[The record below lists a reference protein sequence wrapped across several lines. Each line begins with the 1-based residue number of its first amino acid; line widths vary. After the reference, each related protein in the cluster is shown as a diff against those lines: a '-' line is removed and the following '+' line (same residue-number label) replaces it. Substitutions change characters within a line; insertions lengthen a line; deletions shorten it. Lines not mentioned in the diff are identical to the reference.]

1 MTPTPFSYD
10 APKVKRISRMLKAL
24 SNPGRLAIVD
34 LLLEKGSL
42 PVNKIAEQ
50 SQLSQSHASQH
61 LKQLEEIGL
70 LISERDG
77 KHMYYRIHNQ
87 AIPQLLA
94 CINECVD
101 C

>member
-1 MTPTPFSYD
+1 MIPTTSSYD
-10 APKVKRISRMLKAL
+10 AAKVKRISRLLKAL

-34 LLLEKGSL
+34 LLLEKQQLS
-42 PVNKIAEQ
+42 VNEIAEQ
-50 SQLSQSHASQH
+50 TQLSQSHASQH

-77 KHMYYRIHNQ
+77 KHMFYHIHNQ
-87 AIPQLLA
+87 GVSQLLA
-94 CINECVD
+94 CINECID

>member
-1 MTPTPFSYD
+1 MIVTTLSRDP
-10 APKVKRISRMLKAL
+10 AKVNRISRLLKAL

-34 LLLEKGSL
+34 LLLEKHQLS
-42 PVNKIAEQ
+42 VNEIAEQ
-50 SQLSQSHASQH
+50 TQLSQSHASQH

-87 AIPQLLA
+87 AISQLLA
-94 CINECVD
+94 CINKCAD